1 MTSGSYKG
9 NSNNKVALFISI
21 CQYGRMNLLK
31 RYKILNLVTV
41 FAVTLFWCNFKEV
54 QKINVTQ
61 FTPSGDDKVNL
72 KYTDSGS

>member
-41 FAVTLFWCNFKEV
+41 FAVTLFLGVKVILKKFK
-54 QKINVTQ
+54 KLM
-61 FTPSGDDKVNL
+61 SRNL
-72 KYTDSGS
+72 HQVEMLIK